1 MRGDVARVA
10 TMAKID
16 WLAKYPALARLH
28 PRPPL
33 ALAVG
38 AALLPL
44 AGVLVFDWPVASVIG
59 LYWIENVLIG
69 LFWLPRM
76 LGSRTL
82 LPDPKLAAAL
92 EASESTRERAAE
104 LLHNSARVQHWVLP
118 GFFVVHYGLF
128 CAAHLAFI
136 TFVFDGAFAGWATWL
151 GLVTLALMVGEEAW
165 KLRAFRAD
173 AELAAL
179 PRAPLMIAPYPRI
192 ITLQFALIL
201 GMLPALA
208 GWPIVAAVLLAAIRF
223 AVDWRGL
230 FDIVSV
236 LRRRA

>member
-1 MRGDVARVA
+1 MQAPRGAA
-10 TMAKID
+10 PKAKVD
-16 WLAKYPALARLH
+16 WLKTYPALARLH

-33 ALAVG
+33 ALALS

-44 AGVLVFDWPVASVIG
+44 AGVLAFDWPVASVLG

-76 LGSRTL
+76 LGSKTL

-92 EASESTRERAAE
+92 EASESTRANAAE
-104 LLHNSARVQHWVLP
+104 LLHNSARVQHWILP

-128 CAAHLAFI
+128 CLAHLAFI
-136 TFVFDGAFAGWATWL
+136 TFVFEGAFAGWATAL
-151 GLVTLALMVGEEAW
+151 ALVTLAVMVAEEAW

-173 AELAAL
+173 PELAAL
-179 PRAPLMIAPYPRI
+179 PRAPLMMAPYPRI
-192 ITLQFALIL
+192 IALQLALIL
-201 GMLPALA
+201 GALPALA
-208 GWPIVAAVLLAAIRF
+208 GWPVVAAVLLAVIRF
-223 AVDWRGL
+223 AVDYRGL

-236 LRRRA
+236 LRRPS

>member
-1 MRGDVARVA
+1 MA

-16 WLAKYPALARLH
+16 WLAKYPALTRLH

-33 ALAVG
+33 PLALG
-38 AALLPL
+38 TALLPL

-76 LGSRTL
+76 RGAKTL
-82 LPDPKLAAAL
+82 LPDPKLAATLAHSD
-92 EASESTRERAAE
+92 EAPERVAE
-104 LLHNSARVQHWVLP
+104 LLHNSARVQHWILP

-136 TFVFDGAFAGWATWL
+136 TFVFDGAFAGWATAI
-151 GLVTLALMVGEEAW
+151 GLATLAVMVAEEAW

-179 PRAPLMIAPYPRI
+179 PRAALMMAPYPRI
-192 ITLQFALIL
+192 IALQFALIL
-201 GMLPALA
+201 GMLPAIA
-208 GWPIVAAVLLAAIRF
+208 GWPVVAAVLLAAIRF
-223 AVDWRGL
+223 AVDWRGWFGFPAL
-230 FDIVSV
+230 
-236 LRRRA
+236 LRPPSLP

>member
-1 MRGDVARVA
+1 MAR
-10 TMAKID
+10 ID

-33 ALAVG
+33 ALALS
-38 AALLPL
+38 AAVLPL
-44 AGVLVFDWPVASVIG
+44 AGVLLFDWPVASVIG

-76 LGSRTL
+76 LGSQTL
-82 LPDPKLAAAL
+82 LPDPKLAEAL
-92 EASESTRERAAE
+92 ERSDNTRERAAE
-104 LLHNSARVQHWVLP
+104 LLHNSARVQHWLLP

-136 TFVFDGAFAGWATWL
+136 TFLFDGAFAGWATGL
-151 GLVTLALMVGEEAW
+151 GLATLAVMVAEEAW

-173 AELAAL
+173 AGLAAL
-179 PRAPLMIAPYPRI
+179 PRAALMMAPYPRI
-192 ITLQFALIL
+192 IALQFALLL
-201 GMLPALA
+201 GALPALA
-208 GWPIVAAVLLAAIRF
+208 GWPVVAAVLLAAIRF

-236 LRRRA
+236 LRGRTS